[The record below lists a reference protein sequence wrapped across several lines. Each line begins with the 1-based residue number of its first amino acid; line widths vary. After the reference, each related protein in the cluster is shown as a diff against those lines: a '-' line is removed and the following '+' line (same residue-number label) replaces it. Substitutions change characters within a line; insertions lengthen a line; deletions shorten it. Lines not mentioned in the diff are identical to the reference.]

1 MLGFWFGI
9 NLILPFLAI
18 YWLIKPDFLF
28 YKKPLTRPK
37 VFLVLAFLAFL
48 NVIVLSLLAISPKE
62 VGDYDILGFVIGI
75 VACFWVGAWR
85 FYRHGQY
92 SILLKLSTKT
102 TSVMSENPSDIANN
116 YSGII
121 NNNPSNY
128 DLIINNTNP
137 LKEKI
142 ESTQK
147 TIEMTKT
154 SLSTTNVFDN
164 TNNPNAEDDDWQ
176 TYKQKMEQ
184 SWQETRAKIAKKP
197 K

>member
-1 MLGFWFGI
+1 MI
-9 NLILPFLAI
+9 SFL
-18 YWLIKPDFLF
+18 
-28 YKKPLTRPK
+28 
-37 VFLVLAFLAFL
+37 VFLD
-48 NVIVLSLLAISPKE
+48 VIVLSLLAISPKE

-75 VACFWVGAWR
+75 VACFWVGTWR
-85 FYRHGQY
+85 RYGQY
-92 SILLKLSTKT
+92 SILSTLSTKT

-142 ESTQK
+142 ENTQK

-154 SLSTTNVFDN
+154 SLSTTNVSDN

-184 SWQETRAKIAKKP
+184 SWADTRTKLAKKSKPDP